1 MPLRHGAFPVKS
13 SATRATALVAL
24 ALTFL
29 AAPDARADEKEICVR
44 AVDHAQLSR
53 LDGKLREARAGFMT
67 CARPVCPDAIRE
79 DCIRWVADVDASLP
93 SLVIEAVWADGR
105 DVTGMKVTLDGQPL
119 PGAEAG
125 RAFTLDPGAHTFRF
139 DVPGAAPVESHNVV
153 REGEKNRILRV
164 VFTPSTLPAAV
175 STPASMP
182 AAPTPPVVAA
192 PVGLWRDP
200 KSEGERANGS
210 HPSPIPTSAFLFGGG
225 ALVGFGG
232 FAYFGLSGTNRLDSL
247 RSTCGHTCNPSDVTS
262 ARNQIL
268 VGDILA
274 FVALAATGV
283 ATWLVVTRPDATA
296 Q

>member
-1 MPLRHGAFPVKS
+1 MPLRRGPALVKS
-13 SATRATALVAL
+13 SAVRALVAFAMASL
-24 ALTFL
+24 AGSS
-29 AAPDARADEKEICVR
+29 ARADEKEICVR

-53 LDGKLREARAGFMT
+53 LDGKLRDARAGFMT

-79 DCIRWVADVDASLP
+79 DCIRWVAEVDASLP
-93 SLVIEAVWADGR
+93 SVVIDAVWADGH
-105 DVTGMKVTLDGQPL
+105 DVTGMKVLLDGQPL
-119 PGAEAG
+119 AGAEGG
-125 RAFTLDPGAHTFRF
+125 RAFPLDPGAHTFRF
-139 DVPGAAPVESHNVV
+139 EVPGAALVETRNVV

-164 VFTPSTLPAAV
+164 IFTPSAQPPPPAPAA
-175 STPASMP
+175 SASEP
-182 AAPTPPVVAA
+182 AAALVAA
-192 PVGLWRDP
+192 PPGLWRDL
-200 KSEGERANGS
+200 KSENERAQRSARG
-210 HPSPIPTSAFLFGGG
+210 PIPTSAFLFGGG

-283 ATWLVVTRPDATA
+283 ATWLVVTRPDAPP
-296 Q
+296 